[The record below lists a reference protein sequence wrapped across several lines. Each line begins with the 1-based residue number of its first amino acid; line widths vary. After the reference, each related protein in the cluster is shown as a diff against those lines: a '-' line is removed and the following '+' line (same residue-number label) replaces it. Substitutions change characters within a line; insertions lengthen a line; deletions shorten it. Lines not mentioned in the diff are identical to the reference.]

1 MALRIATVGR
11 NESGQRA
18 AVWPDRTTSRRP
30 PYAARPVQRFPV
42 LTDGSLE
49 HMLITMARPIRP
61 RRVCCRFPGRG
72 FRPLGIPARDL
83 PVVTLGLDELEAI
96 RLADRELLYQDAA
109 AERMGVSRQTF
120 ARILARGRAAVAES
134 LVDGKLLLVQPA
146 TSIVA
151 PADLPVCPVHGGERR
166 RGRGC
171 RCETAAEGGATDG
184 DMPGAT
190 G

>member
-1 MALRIATVGR
+1 
-11 NESGQRA
+11 
-18 AVWPDRTTSRRP
+18 
-30 PYAARPVQRFPV
+30 
-42 LTDGSLE
+42 
-49 HMLITMARPIRP
+49 MLITVARPIRP

-72 FRPLGIPARDL
+72 FRPLGIPARHL

-134 LVDGKLLLVQPA
+134 LVEGKLLLVQPA
-146 TSIVA
+146 SSVVRS
-151 PADLPVCPVHGGERR
+151 ADLPICPIHDGQRR

-171 RCETAAEGGATDG
+171 RCGIAVERGSSDDQTPEEAG
-184 DMPGAT
+184 
-190 G
+190 

>member
-1 MALRIATVGR
+1 
-11 NESGQRA
+11 
-18 AVWPDRTTSRRP
+18 
-30 PYAARPVQRFPV
+30 
-42 LTDGSLE
+42 
-49 HMLITMARPIRP
+49 MARPLLP

-83 PVVTLGLDELEAI
+83 PAVTLGLDELEAI

-134 LVDGKLLLVQPA
+134 LVEGKLLLIEPA
-146 TSIVA
+146 SSIVA
-151 PADLPVCPVHGGERR
+151 SADRPVCPIHGGERR
-166 RGRGC
+166 RGRRC
-171 RCETAAEGGATDG
+171 RCETAAEGRAADG
-184 DMPGAT
+184 DTPGET

>member
-1 MALRIATVGR
+1 
-11 NESGQRA
+11 
-18 AVWPDRTTSRRP
+18 
-30 PYAARPVQRFPV
+30 
-42 LTDGSLE
+42 
-49 HMLITMARPIRP
+49 MLITMARPLLP

-72 FRPLGIPARDL
+72 FRPLGVPARDL

-96 RLADRELLYQDAA
+96 RLVDRELLYQDAA

-134 LVDGKLLLVQPA
+134 LVEGKLLLVQPA
-146 TSIVA
+146 SSVVTS
-151 PADLPVCPVHGGERR
+151 ADPRVCPIHDGRRR

-171 RCETAAEGGATDG
+171 RCGTEAASPAGGDAA
-184 DMPGAT
+184 PGQT

>member
-1 MALRIATVGR
+1 
-11 NESGQRA
+11 
-18 AVWPDRTTSRRP
+18 
-30 PYAARPVQRFPV
+30 
-42 LTDGSLE
+42 
-49 HMLITMARPIRP
+49 MLITMARPLLP

-83 PVVTLGLDELEAI
+83 PIVTLGLDELEAI
-96 RLADRELLYQDAA
+96 RLTDRELLYQDAA

-146 TSIVA
+146 SSVITSAEPSI
-151 PADLPVCPVHGGERR
+151 CPIHGGRRR

-171 RCETAAEGGATDG
+171 RCEADAAGRAGEAEA
-184 DMPGAT
+184 PGET